1 MCVVGGS
8 VHRGIARHSN
18 DTFRSLRSDAG
29 VRRTVVLLKTHGVFN
44 LKIGCF
50 SRAMDYSTT
59 DLPQSC
65 VDAASDKANF
75 ATRNARYRTAV
86 CEFLNLRWI
95 SVGGNGN
102 CFFESVIVLLRE
114 AGLLREDLNAQQ
126 LRLDVVRFFRECF
139 DSTQDLC
146 ERILIEIEAE
156 MLEELVCSTRGKIN
170 GIKIHGHIP
179 VSRENYFDAIAYDGV
194 WAQGWHW
201 LRAVSFLYDVRV
213 AVVVFGHPIVRI
225 FGQGRITIYLYK
237 VDADTH
243 FDPLV
248 PIVPHNS
255 EVLPFLPYKRIS
267 RLPTYIVHVSDSE
280 EVGVHS
286 QTCAAFITSH
296 RLRGTARIQTHPDI
310 ESVHS
315 SSRCA
320 RKTSAQAGAV
330 ALTKVPPAKKDTSSN
345 SFDSESGDDAVLRH
359 SNSRTCRGA
368 PATAKPS
375 TKKVTSKS
383 SDSDTGDD
391 MPLCELCV
399 GSSFT
404 AGDQRVAKSII
415 LASFKRS
422 HVNGWCVC
430 NNSRRVYTFHKST

>member
-1 MCVVGGS
+1 
-8 VHRGIARHSN
+8 
-18 DTFRSLRSDAG
+18 
-29 VRRTVVLLKTHGVFN
+29 
-44 LKIGCF
+44 
-50 SRAMDYSTT
+50 MDYSTT

-65 VDAASDKANF
+65 VDAASEKGNF

-86 CEFLNLRWI
+86 CELLNLLWI
-95 SVGGNGN
+95 SVVGNGN

-114 AGLLREDLNAQQ
+114 SGLLPEDLTAQQ
-126 LRLDVVRFFRECF
+126 LRLDVVRFFRECC

-170 GIKIHGHIP
+170 GMNIHGHIP
-179 VSRENYFDAIAYDGV
+179 VSREDYFDAIAYDGV

-225 FGQGRITIYLYK
+225 FGQGPVTIYLYK

-243 FDPLV
+243 FDPLIPLV

-255 EVLPFLPYKRIS
+255 EVFPFLPCKRIS
-267 RLPTYIVHVSDSE
+267 RLSTDIVDVSDSD

-286 QTCAAFITSH
+286 QTHAAASIRSH
-296 RLRGTARIQTHPDI
+296 RLRGTARMQTHPDPDT

-320 RKTSAQAGAV
+320 RKTRARAAAV
-330 ALTKVPPAKKDTSSN
+330 ALTKVPPAKKDTSSS

-368 PATAKPS
+368 PVAAKPS
-375 TKKVTSKS
+375 SKKVTSNS
-383 SDSDTGDD
+383 GDSDTGDD
-391 MPLCELCV
+391 MPLCGLCV
-399 GSSFT
+399 GSRFP

-430 NNSRRVYTFHKST
+430 NNSR